1 MTAIDALD
9 YLFITILVLIALQV
23 FIVLFLLLYN
33 FPQDSFDQKF
43 K

>member
-1 MTAIDALD
+1 MTAIDTLD

-23 FIVLFLLLYN
+23 FIVLFLILYN
-33 FPQDSFDQKF
+33 FAQDSFEQKF

>member
-1 MTAIDALD
+1 MTAIDTLD

-33 FPQDSFDQKF
+33 FAQDSFEQKF